1 MLVHQPI
8 KINLQLINILNAS
21 TPVNQNQLTNILN
34 ASTSANQ
41 NQLTT
46 NKHSEC

>member
-1 MLVHQPI
+1 MLVHQSI

-21 TPVNQNQLTNILN
+21 TSANQNQLTNILN